1 MEIPISCRTN
11 GGGTYDLIFII
22 AMVIIGIPM
31 ILVENAIGRRAY
43 KNTVDIF
50 DPKYQRKL
58 FSKAWKIIGYMGL
71 IGCFGITAY
80 YVVLGGWVV
89 AYIINIINGTL
100 DLSQPITKELTKG
113 L

>member
-1 MEIPISCRTN
+1 
-11 GGGTYDLIFII
+11 
-22 AMVIIGIPM
+22 
-31 ILVENAIGRRAY
+31 
-43 KNTVDIF
+43 
-50 DPKYQRKL
+50 
-58 FSKAWKIIGYMGL
+58 MGL

-80 YVVLGGWVV
+80 YMVLGGWVV